1 MRWMKAGGYS
11 AIAGDLTAMRRY
23 ARALT
28 RDSQEADD
36 VTQDAL
42 VRAMERHE
50 TFREGNGEAPPRAM
64 RSDGE
69 RGRRRWLLAI
79 VHNVFISGRRRA
91 AAEARRNERFAET
104 LMAYV
109 DPAQEQHAR
118 LAQVARAFSALSDN
132 HRAVLHLIVIE
143 GLSYQEAADVL
154 DVPIGTV
161 MSRLARARTALQS
174 EDGSKAWDTR
184 LRLVGEDDD

>member
-1 MRWMKAGGYS
+1 MRWMKAGRHG
-11 AIAGDLTAMRRY
+11 AMADDLTAMRRY
-23 ARALT
+23 ARALA

-36 VTQDAL
+36 VVQDAL

-50 TFREGNGEAPPRAM
+50 TFREESNGK
-64 RSDGE
+64 
-69 RGRRRWLLAI
+69 RGRRGWLLAI
-79 VHNVFISGRRRA
+79 VHNVFVSGRRRA

-143 GLSYQEAADVL
+143 GLSYQEAGDVL

-161 MSRLARARTALQS
+161 MSRLARARMALQS
-174 EDGSKAWDTR
+174 EDGGKARSPR
-184 LRLVGEDDD
+184 LRLVGEGND

>member
-1 MRWMKAGGYS
+1 MKAGRDE
-11 AIAGDLTAMRRY
+11 AMADDLAAMRRY
-23 ARALT
+23 ARALA
-28 RDSQEADD
+28 RNSQEADD
-36 VTQDAL
+36 VVQDAL

-50 TFREGNGEAPPRAM
+50 TFRHESGQPAG
-64 RSDGE
+64 
-69 RGRRRWLLAI
+69 GRRRWLLAI

-104 LMAYV
+104 LMAHV
-109 DPAQEQHAR
+109 DPEQEQRAR

-143 GLSYQEAADVL
+143 GLSYQDAADVL

-161 MSRLARARTALQS
+161 MSRLARARAALQDKNGGKGRS
-174 EDGSKAWDTR
+174 PR
-184 LRLVGEDDD
+184 LRVVGEDDD